1 MDFIYGAVPGMSYTA
16 PTANAKT
23 LTYQGPNAQ
32 GRNTRKDIANSAPG
46 LVIENTGIL
55 RKEVVDGVT
64 YAVTVITFK
73 HQKQSLDGTKTVDL
87 SATLTVRIPQAVI
100 SNVDIRQFS
109 MDFVSLL
116 LCNGKTNSTADL
128 SADDNQLT
136 KMLLGS
142 Y

>member
-1 MDFIYGAVPGMSYTA
+1 MNLIYGTLPAMSWTSA
-16 PTANAKT
+16 TANAKT
-23 LTYQGPNAQ
+23 LTYQGPNDK
-32 GRNTRKDIANSAPG
+32 GRNIRKDIANSAPG

-55 RKEVVDGVT
+55 RKEVTDGVA

-73 HQKQSLDGTKTVDL
+73 HQKQSSDGTKTVDL

-100 SNVDIRQFS
+100 DNTDIRQFS
-109 MDFVSLL
+109 VDFLSML
-116 LCNGKTNSTADL
+116 LCNGKTASQADL

-136 KMLLGS
+136 TILLGS

>member
-1 MDFIYGAVPGMSYTA
+1 MSWTA
-16 PTANAKT
+16 PTAAAKT

-32 GRNTRKDIANSAPG
+32 GRNVRKDIANSAPG
-46 LVIENTGIL
+46 IVIENTGIL

-109 MDFVSLL
+109 VDLVSLL
-116 LCNGKTNSTADL
+116 ICNGATASTGEL
-128 SADDNQLT
+128 SAEDNQLT